1 MVPKRKGRKCMSVRC
16 LRFVLKRVVNCLR
29 DISLESLR
37 EELFSREIMSGM
49 KMQML
54 PYSPSLVRHLP
65 LWKRVKQLTPM
76 AHSLV
81 LLINKMTVFRHIL
94 KH

>member
-1 MVPKRKGRKCMSVRC
+1 MSVRC
-16 LRFVLKRVVNCLR
+16 LRFVLKKVVNCLR
-29 DISLESLR
+29 DISLGSLR

-54 PYSPSLVRHLP
+54 PYSPSWVRHLP
-65 LWKRVKQLTPM
+65 LWKQVKQLTLM
-76 AHSLV
+76 VHSLV
-81 LLINKMTVFRHIL
+81 LSINKTTVFRHTL